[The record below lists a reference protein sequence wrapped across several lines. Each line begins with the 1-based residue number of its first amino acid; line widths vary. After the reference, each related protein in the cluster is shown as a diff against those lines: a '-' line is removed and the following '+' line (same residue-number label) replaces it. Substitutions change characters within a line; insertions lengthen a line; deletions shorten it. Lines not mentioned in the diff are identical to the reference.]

1 MLHIRTTQLALIM
14 TSLMT
19 IGTVMAQND
28 PSGNLQGMPSKDR
41 ITQEHRD
48 NRAERRDQF
57 RSNRAER
64 KDQHRNNRAERRDQ
78 NSNNR
83 PQLQAQRTST
93 RVSAGRAS
101 RARR

>member
-1 MLHIRTTQLALIM
+1 
-14 TSLMT
+14 MT
-19 IGTVMAQND
+19 IGTAMAQND
-28 PSGNLQGMPSKDR
+28 SSGNLQGMSSKDR

-48 NRAERRDQF
+48 NRTERRDQF

-64 KDQHRNNRAERRDQ
+64 KDQHRDNRAERRDR

-83 PQLQAQRTST
+83 PQLRAQSTST
-93 RVSAGRAS
+93 RVSTGRAS